1 MPFGSALMTAF
12 LAFFGVNVL
21 NVHSI
26 KYSIAKKILL
36 SNMFLC
42 GLTIFYGYQAQ
53 LTSALAFPDEQ
64 LPFDSPE
71 SLLKTNYR

>member
-1 MPFGSALMTAF
+1 
-12 LAFFGVNVL
+12 
-21 NVHSI
+21 
-26 KYSIAKKILL
+26 
-36 SNMFLC
+36 MFLC